1 MVAPHPVATSACLAM
16 RPSLLCLLV
25 ILDALP
31 LHAQRAE
38 SAGGFITTL
47 GRDTIA
53 IERFARFTDRIEGDV
68 AIRNPRTR
76 TIHYSARLGP
86 TGMVTTLAMTSRVA
100 AAAATAPYI
109 IERYTT
115 VDDTVIV
122 TEVKR
127 SGVRDTVASG
137 RTTVPKS
144 GAVPFIQ
151 SSTIFAEQMVQQLLR
166 AKVDSLEI
174 PQFTFGPNHA
184 FASYVRRLS
193 KDSMDVNVGAPGY
206 AKVDASGRLLG
217 LSARASTVKTETAR
231 VPSVDFDGVVRAWI
245 EAENRGEIPGAVSAR
260 DTARATL
267 GTADLWIDYG
277 RPSKRGRTIFGAL
290 VPFDTVWR
298 TGANAAT
305 QFRTSVDV
313 RVGGQLVP
321 AATYTLW
328 TIPTKSGA
336 TLILNKQVGQ
346 WGTQYDKG
354 QDLVRVPMTVERVA
368 APVERLT
375 FAIMAKTGGAELSI
389 TWDDRRFTVP
399 IRIGG

>member
-1 MVAPHPVATSACLAM
+1 M
-16 RPSLLCLLV
+16 RPSLVCVVVLV
-25 ILDALP
+25 VAVP

-38 SAGGFITTL
+38 SSGGFVTTL

-53 IERFARFTDRIEGDV
+53 IERFARYADRIEGDV

-86 TGMVTTLAMTSRVA
+86 KGTVTKLDMTSRVA
-100 AAAATAPYI
+100 AAPASAPFI

-115 VDDTVIV
+115 VDDTVLV
-122 TEVKR
+122 TDVKR
-127 SGVRDTVASG
+127 SGVRDTVGSG

-151 SSTIFAEQMVQQLLR
+151 SSTVFAEQMVQQLLR

-206 AKVDASGRLLG
+206 ARIDASGRVLG
-217 LSARASTVKTETAR
+217 LSARASTVKTETVR
-231 VPSVDFDGVVRAWI
+231 VNSLAFETVVRSWV
-245 EAENRGEIPGAVSAR
+245 EAETRGEIPGAVSSR
-260 DTARATL
+260 DTVRATL
-267 GTADLWIDYG
+267 GSADLWIDYG
-277 RPSKRGRTIFGAL
+277 RPSKRGRPIFGAL

-305 QFRTSVDV
+305 QFRT
-313 RVGGQLVP
+313 
-321 AATYTLW
+321 
-328 TIPTKSGA
+328 IPTKSGA
-336 TLILNKQVGQ
+336 TLIVNKQVGQ
-346 WGTQYDKG
+346 WGTQYDKT
-354 QDLVRVPMTVERVA
+354 QDLVHVPMTFERVS
-368 APVERLT
+368 APVERMT
-375 FAIMAKTGGAELSI
+375 FEIVAKAGGAELI
-389 TWDDRRFTVP
+389 IAWDDRRFTIP
-399 IRIGG
+399 IRMGV

>member
-1 MVAPHPVATSACLAM
+1 M
-16 RPSLLCLLV
+16 RPLLV
-25 ILDALP
+25 CLVVTVAALP

-38 SAGGFITTL
+38 SSGGFVTRL

-53 IERFARFTDRIEGDV
+53 IERFARYADRIEGDV

-76 TIHYSARLGP
+76 TIHYSVRLGP
-86 TGMVTTLAMTSRVA
+86 KGTVTRLDMTSRVA

-127 SGVRDTVASG
+127 SGARDSVASG

-193 KDSMDVNVGAPGY
+193 RDSMDVNVGAPGY
-206 AKVDASGRLLG
+206 AKIDASGRLLG
-217 LSARASTVKTETAR
+217 LSARASTVKTETVR
-231 VPSVDFDGVVRAWI
+231 VPSVDFESVVLGWV
-245 EAENRGEIPGAVSAR
+245 EAENRGEIPGAVSSR

-267 GTADLWIDYG
+267 GSAELWIDYG
-277 RPSKRGRTIFGAL
+277 RPLKRGRAIFGAL

-313 RVGGQLVP
+313 RISGQLVP
-321 AATYTLW
+321 AGTYTLW

-336 TLILNKQVGQ
+336 TLIVNKQVGQ
-346 WGTQYDKG
+346 WGTQYDKA
-354 QDLVRVPMTVERVA
+354 QDLVHVPMTVERVS
-368 APVERLT
+368 APIERMT
-375 FAIMAKTGGAELSI
+375 FAIVATAGGAELSI
-389 TWDDRRFTVP
+389 AWDDRRFTVP
-399 IRIGG
+399 IRTGGTP